1 MVCLRVYSSPVCG
14 KAGETKGDGG
24 DGSQLPMPLS
34 EILQTDGDM
43 HVAAHF
49 IQLFQVHNSIFYRTQ
64 QQVRQRI

>member
-14 KAGETKGDGG
+14 KAGETKGDG
-24 DGSQLPMPLS
+24 SQLPMPLS
-34 EILQTDGDM
+34 EILQTDGYM
-43 HVAAHF
+43 HVTAHF